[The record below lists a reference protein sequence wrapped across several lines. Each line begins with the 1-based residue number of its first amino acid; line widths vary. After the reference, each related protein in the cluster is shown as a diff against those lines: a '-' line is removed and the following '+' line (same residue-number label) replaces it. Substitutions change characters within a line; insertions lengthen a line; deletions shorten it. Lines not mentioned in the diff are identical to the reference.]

1 MVIME
6 LNCFWIMSM
15 DNNEKIDMADVT
27 VLIPVRIDSIIRL
40 ENLIAVIDYLL
51 SNFNITLIPQHFD
64 LTLFISS

>member
-1 MVIME
+1 
-6 LNCFWIMSM
+6 M

-51 SNFNITLIPQHFD
+51 SNFNISIVVSNYSAPLWA
-64 LTLFISS
+64 